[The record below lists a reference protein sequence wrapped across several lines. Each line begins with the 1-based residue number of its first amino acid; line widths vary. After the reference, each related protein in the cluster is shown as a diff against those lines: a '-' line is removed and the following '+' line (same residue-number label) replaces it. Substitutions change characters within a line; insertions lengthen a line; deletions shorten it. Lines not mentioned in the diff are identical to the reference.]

1 MALTKDGIDEL
12 DIAQVLKNL
21 SREIAKVE
29 NRTQAGL
36 TLAAV
41 HVKGKAQSYTPLEFG
56 NFRTSAYVLGP
67 DGNDNIETNF
77 ETTKSKSGPRVAAEH
92 NEEISLSKALV
103 NNMTAVIGYTAY
115 YAVYVHEIDK
125 MYKAPETHWKYL
137 ARALYEEQGMILK
150 IIAKKAKK

>member
-12 DIAQVLKNL
+12 DIAKVLKNL

-29 NRTQAGL
+29 NKTQAGL
-36 TLAAV
+36 TLAAL
-41 HVKGKAQSYTPLEFG
+41 HIKGVAQSYTPLEFG
-56 NFRTSAYVLGP
+56 NLRTSAYVLGP
-67 DGNDNIETNF
+67 DGSNEIETNF

-92 NEEISLSKALV
+92 SEQISLSKALM
-103 NNMTAVIGYTAY
+103 NNMTAVVGYTAY

-125 MYKAPETHWKYL
+125 MYKKPKTSWKYL
-137 ARALYEEQGMILK
+137 ARALYEEQGQILK